1 MTDKA
6 KKLNEFFLKKKFQMR
21 PSRLSLS
28 LLLSFDSQRSLGLL
42 RRSVAPIWVLNFNSG
57 AEIIDTS
64 TEDTTPPPSLE
75 KTMHAAVAV
84 IHER

>member
-1 MTDKA
+1 M
-6 KKLNEFFLKKKFQMR
+6 NSFSKKKFQMR
-21 PSRLSLS
+21 ASRLS
-28 LLLSFDSQRSLGLL
+28 LLLSFDSKRKKGKHESGLGLL
-42 RRSVAPIWVLNFNSG
+42 RRSVVPIWVLNFNSG